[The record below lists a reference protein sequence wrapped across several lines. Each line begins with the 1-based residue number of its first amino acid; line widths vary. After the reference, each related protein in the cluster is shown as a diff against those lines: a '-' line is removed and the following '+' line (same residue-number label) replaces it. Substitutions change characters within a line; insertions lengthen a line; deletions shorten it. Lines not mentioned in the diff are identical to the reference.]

1 MPGAL
6 AVSNGL
12 ELPSPD
18 QFVHLSSQRV
28 VAAFF
33 LGWLFLFSCERLVQD
48 PALAAFLT
56 RIFNV
61 LSRRRIQ
68 LHDDRPQSPIADEKS
83 NATLTVSSSSDSR
96 THRHHSKLSLSMI
109 ICFVMAALAQA
120 ISLGNFNAANAS
132 AACGF
137 LVAWGGMAAQSTR
150 IIGVL
155 RLSFDLVALGVKRWR
170 LITLWSW
177 LCAALV
183 LMFVANAINI
193 GTLVDL
199 DFMPGTALCN
209 RKHFLP
215 TSITLSIINIMLEVF
230 CFVEFFLLAAPAFLH
245 GADRLRAL
253 SDIGVRR
260 ALSLLLLDVLTIAP
274 SAEFISV
281 TADFVPFCIGGIFVL
296 MAFTNVR
303 PQHDPRASHV
313 QFPSTSTSPPPPQGR
328 TSSLSVAHSRMSMG
342 SLVRPPATRMERS
355 LPPTPRHSARSNFP
369 VLHITASPL
378 SPRSTAQDERTH
390 DAPRSPPPP
399 GLSVPTTPRAQELLT
414 TRARES
420 VISPGS
426 MESGTLEPA
435 VVRLAYREA
444 LQGLRRDNYAPWNR
458 TSVGPTPLADA
469 RASPTSNFASPRTSM
484 ATTLGHTP
492 APRVSEVPSLPPMG
506 ALPKI
511 SVRLPAS
518 DAGSDRSRSPIPPPT
533 PSAEAEVH
541 SPAGSSVIF
550 GSDVVRRQSDGRLS
564 LSVSTPG
571 HRTSFDSGVA
581 LPPSGLHRN
590 STMSSALPRP
600 SEDLGVVYE
609 GASEISALDT
619 GAPSAHP
626 TFGRRGVLSSR
637 WSDSASQPSR
647 SDGSQSH
654 PSPSKEEK

>member
-1 MPGAL
+1 MPGDL

-12 ELPSPD
+12 QLPSTD
-18 QFVHLSSQRV
+18 QFVHASSQRV
-28 VAAFF
+28 VSAFF

-48 PALAAFLT
+48 PALATFLT

-83 NATLTVSSSSDSR
+83 NATLTAPSTSNSR
-96 THRHHSKLSLSMI
+96 IHRHHSKLSLSMV

-120 ISLGNFNAANAS
+120 ISLGNFNAANDS

-137 LVAWGGMAAQSTR
+137 LVAWGGMAAQSAR

-155 RLSFDLVALGVKRWR
+155 RLSFDLVALGIKRWR

-199 DFMPGTALCN
+199 DFMPGTALCS

-274 SAEFISV
+274 SAEFISIS
-281 TADFVPFCIGGIFVL
+281 ADFVPFCIGGVFVL

-303 PQHDPRASHV
+303 SRHDPRASHV
-313 QFPSTSTSPPPPQGR
+313 QFPSTTSQSPPQGR
-328 TSSLSVAHSRMSMG
+328 TSSLSVAHSRMSLG

-355 LPPTPRHSARSNFP
+355 LPPTPRHSARSEFP

-378 SPRSTAQDERTH
+378 SPRSRQQD
-390 DAPRSPPPP
+390 DPPRSPPPP
-399 GLSVPTTPRAQELLT
+399 GLTVPTTSRAQELLT

-444 LQGLRRDNYAPWNR
+444 MQAMRRDNYAPWNR

-492 APRVSEVPSLPPMG
+492 APRASDVPSLPPMVE
-506 ALPKI
+506 LPKI

-518 DAGSDRSRSPIPPPT
+518 DAGTDRSISPLPPPT
-533 PSAEAEVH
+533 PSAEVH

-550 GSDVVRRQSDGRLS
+550 GSDVVRRQSDHRLS

-571 HRTSFDSGVA
+571 GRTSFDSGVA
-581 LPPSGLHRN
+581 LPPSALYRN
-590 STMSSALPRP
+590 STMSSTLPRP

-619 GAPSAHP
+619 GQQPSAHP
-626 TFGRRGVLSSR
+626 TFGRGTVLSSR
-637 WSDSASQPSR
+637 WSDSGSQPSR